1 MQAVTGLSAALGI
14 AFYSS
19 WQLTLVIMGCVPLIF
34 LSGAYQSRHI
44 RGRSAI
50 NKKLLEGA
58 GKVCVFVCV
67 CVCVC
72 VYVFVCVCMYV
83 CTCVCMYVCMC
94 VRVLCVMM
102 YFL

>member
-34 LSGAYQSRHI
+34 LSGAYQSRHV

-58 GKVCVFVCV
+58 GKVCVCVCVCAYVCMSICVFMCV

-72 VYVFVCVCMYV
+72 VYV
-83 CTCVCMYVCMC
+83 
-94 VRVLCVMM
+94 LCVMM